1 MDMDMKNTSTID
13 KKDLNHYVTYT
24 EKSKNICLYTIVSL
38 FLIFLFIISPIN
50 QFVIASLIGKI
61 GILFI
66 LAYTLYSNYILTRD
80 FNTHTKTSFVKGG
93 WSSQK
98 TNIICSYIF
107 SFFILLLFL
116 SVLRSLFI

>member
-1 MDMDMKNTSTID
+1 MDTNTRENG
-13 KKDLNHYVTYT
+13 KKYLNHYAIYT
-24 EKSKNICLYTIVSL
+24 EKSKNICLYTAVSL
-38 FLIFLFIISPIN
+38 LLILLFVVSPIN
-50 QFVIASLIGKI
+50 QFAMVSLIGKI

-80 FNTHTKTSFVKGG
+80 FNTNTKTSFTKGK

-116 SVLRSLFI
+116 SIIRTLFI